1 MDLKKEWEK
10 YEKEIEFNYSVLPD
24 EMKSRGELIT
34 YAPKQFIV
42 SQGEFPQY
50 IYFIIEGIALGT
62 RNYSDGNEYNYFQ
75 IDKNNGSIGLLEL
88 FARKDAYVATIISMT
103 EVKAVRMESVAIYAY
118 VMNHIDMLRRCLTLV
133 SDDLYKRSGNDG
145 IFYYL
150 DGLDRVRYYF
160 VNYYDAHKKDTTDII
175 TVEAEYQDIAN
186 SVGISLRTVGRSI
199 RKLKDREE
207 INSIRKKVIIT
218 KEKYDILFDNLWI
231 R

>member
-1 MDLKKEWEK
+1 MDLKQEWEK
-10 YEKEIEFNYSVLPD
+10 YGKEIEFNYSVLPD
-24 EMKSRGELIT
+24 EMKNRGELIT

-103 EVKAVRMESVAIYAY
+103 VVKAVRMESVAIYAY

-160 VNYYDAHKKDTTDII
+160 VNYYDAHKKNTTDIV

>member
-50 IYFIIEGIALGT
+50 IYFIKEGIALGT

-103 EVKAVRMESVAIYAY
+103 EVKAVRMESAAIYAY
-118 VMNHIDMLRRCLTLV
+118 VMNHIDMLRRCLALV

-150 DGLDRVRYYF
+150 DGLDRVRYYL
-160 VNYYDAHKKDTTDII
+160 VNYYDAHKKETTDTV

-186 SVGISLRTVGRSI
+186 SVGISLRTVGRSL

-207 INSIRKKVIIT
+207 INSIRKKLIIT

>member
-1 MDLKKEWEK
+1 MDLKQEWEK
-10 YEKEIEFNYSVLPD
+10 YGKEIEFNYSVLPD

-103 EVKAVRMESVAIYAY
+103 EVKSVRMESVAIYAY

-160 VNYYDAHKKDTTDII
+160 VNYYDAHKNDTTDIV

-207 INSIRKKVIIT
+207 ISSMRKKVFIT

>member
-1 MDLKKEWEK
+1 MDLMKEWEK

-34 YAPKQFIV
+34 FAPKQFIV

-50 IYFIIEGIALGT
+50 IYFIKDGIALGT

-103 EVKAVRMESVAIYAY
+103 EVKAVRMESAAIYEY

-150 DGLDRVRYYF
+150 DGLDRVRYYL
-160 VNYYDAHKKDTTDII
+160 VNYYDAHKKETTDTV

-186 SVGISLRTVGRSI
+186 SVGISLRTVGRSL

-207 INSIRKKVIIT
+207 INSIRKKIIIT

>member
-10 YEKEIEFNYSVLPD
+10 YGKEIEFNYSVLPD
-24 EMKSRGELIT
+24 EVKSRGELIT

-103 EVKAVRMESVAIYAY
+103 EVKAVRMESVVIYAY
-118 VMNHIDMLRRCLTLV
+118 VMNHIDMLRRSLTLV

-160 VNYYDAHKKDTTDII
+160 VNYYDAHKNDTTDIV

-207 INSIRKKVIIT
+207 ISSMRKKVFIT

>member
-24 EMKSRGELIT
+24 EIKSRGELIT

-50 IYFIIEGIALGT
+50 IYFIKEGIALGT

-103 EVKAVRMESVAIYAY
+103 EVKAVRMESAVIYAY

-150 DGLDRVRYYF
+150 DGLDRVRYYL
-160 VNYYDAHKKDTTDII
+160 VNYYDAHKKETTDTV

-186 SVGISLRTVGRSI
+186 SVGISLRTVGRSL

-207 INSIRKKVIIT
+207 INSIRKKLIIT